1 MGRDGDK
8 ENLKMGYILNALG
21 RTKLPTVATV
31 AALLVATAM
40 SWYWVWGVFFLYWA
54 IAGIVMRQTF
64 VVQIVRREESP
75 ALFWFISIMWLALA
89 ALSIAGDLFP
99 TIFPWATG

>member
-1 MGRDGDK
+1 M
-8 ENLKMGYILNALG
+8 KMGYILNVLR
-21 RTKLPTVATV
+21 RTKLPTIVAV
-31 AALLVATAM
+31 VALLVATALG
-40 SWYWVWGVFFLYWA
+40 WYWVWGVFFLYWA
-54 IAGIVMRQTF
+54 IAGIVMRQSF

-99 TIFPWATG
+99 TLFPWATG